1 LYNGYSKDLNV
12 KVVQVGVVNIAVA
25 TGTLKANTWTE
36 LEFSPNLSQNIHS
49 FKFQFEN
56 EVLDGNVGATY
67 PIYVEKIM
75 YTEGK

>member
-1 LYNGYSKDLNV
+1 M
-12 KVVQVGVVNIAVA
+12 VQVGVVNIAVA
-25 TGTLKANTWTE
+25 TGTLKANAWTE
-36 LEFSPNLSQNIHS
+36 LEFSPNLSQNINS

-56 EVLDGNVGATY
+56 EVLAGNVGAVY